1 MKKLAFIILLLMEF
15 HSLMAQNWEK
25 IGDRPQMGWNTWNKF
40 AGNINEEL
48 VRGIADALVETGMRD
63 AGYTYINLD
72 DCWHGQ
78 RDAGPAHPG
87 DHGPRHVGAVSHRL
101 GRRRADLVLRSG
113 KGRGHRD
120 LER

>member
-1 MKKLAFIILLLMEF
+1 MKKLAFIILLLMGC
-15 HSLMAQNWEK
+15 HSLMAQKWEK

-78 RDAGPAHPG
+78 RDADGFIQ
-87 DHGPRHVGAVSHRL
+87 
-101 GRRRADLVLRSG
+101 ADPKRFPVA
-113 KGRGHRD
+113 
-120 LER
+120 